1 MPARQ
6 GALAPG
12 SENAAARS
20 GFGRAALAAAGIAA
34 ALALS
39 AASGTA
45 KAHPAGGPAKT
56 PIITEAEANLHAVS
70 RARIRVR
77 PPARP
82 RAGVSA
88 RIRLRPPAQ
97 NQPRS
102 QAQPAAGRGF
112 PPLFG
117 SREVRSNNIGLIPKW
132 TGALERAAVEAL
144 GTRAACMPIF
154 PGRCIG
160 GADWGRFLVS
170 LADKAREVQLEA
182 VNRYVNMAPYLPDL
196 LNYGTR
202 DHWATPVEL
211 FARGGDCEDY
221 AIAKFVALRAL
232 GFANSRLRLVVVQD
246 LKRRRPHAVL
256 AVNVNDRALV
266 LDNQLPWIV
275 PAEALGH
282 YRPFYS
288 VNEENLWRYPA

>member
-34 ALALS
+34 VLALS

-45 KAHPAGGPAKT
+45 KAHPAGGP
-56 PIITEAEANLHAVS
+56 PITTEAQPNLHGVS

-97 NQPRS
+97 IQPRS

-117 SREVRSNNIGLIPKW
+117 SSEVRLSNIGLLAKW
-132 TGALERAAVEAL
+132 TGAFDRAAAEAL
-144 GTRAACMPIF
+144 GTRAPCMPVSA
-154 PGRCIG
+154 GRCIG
-160 GADWGRFLVS
+160 GTDWGRFLVS
-170 LADKAREVQLEA
+170 LAGKSREAQLEA

-196 LNYGTR
+196 LNYGAR

-256 AVNVNDRALV
+256 AVDVDDRALV

-275 PAEALGH
+275 PAEALAH

-288 VNEENLWRYPA
+288 VNEDNLWRHQA

>member
-12 SENAAARS
+12 SENAAAPS
-20 GFGRAALAAAGIAA
+20 GFGRAALAAAAIAA

-45 KAHPAGGPAKT
+45 NANANANAHPAGGHAKA
-56 PIITEAEANLHAVS
+56 PITTEV
-70 RARIRVR
+70 
-77 PPARP
+77 
-82 RAGVSA
+82 
-88 RIRLRPPAQ
+88 
-97 NQPRS
+97 
-102 QAQPAAGRGF
+102 QAAAASGF

-117 SREVRSNNIGLIPKW
+117 SREVRSSNIGFFPKW
-132 TGALERAAVEAL
+132 TGALERAAAEAL
-144 GTRAACMPIF
+144 GTRAACKPIS

-170 LADKAREVQLEA
+170 LAGKAREVQLEA
-182 VNRYVNMAPYLPDL
+182 VNRYVNQAPYLPDL
-196 LNYGTR
+196 LNYGAR

-232 GFANSRLRLVVVQD
+232 GFSNARLRLVVVQD

-256 AVNVNDRALV
+256 AVNVDDRVLV

-288 VNEENLWRYPA
+288 VNEENFWLHLA

>member
-20 GFGRAALAAAGIAA
+20 GLGRAALAVAGIAA

-45 KAHPAGGPAKT
+45 NAHPAGGHAKA
-56 PIITEAEANLHAVS
+56 PITTEVQAAAAS
-70 RARIRVR
+70 R
-77 PPARP
+77 
-82 RAGVSA
+82 
-88 RIRLRPPAQ
+88 
-97 NQPRS
+97 
-102 QAQPAAGRGF
+102 F

-117 SREVRSNNIGLIPKW
+117 SREVRSSNIGFFPKW
-132 TGALERAAVEAL
+132 TGALERAAAEAL
-144 GTRAACMPIF
+144 GTRAACKPVS

-170 LADKAREVQLEA
+170 LAGASREAQLEA
-182 VNRYVNMAPYLPDL
+182 VNRYVNQAPYLPDL
-196 LNYGTR
+196 LNYGAR

-232 GFANSRLRLVVVQD
+232 GFSNSRLRLVVVQD
-246 LKRRRPHAVL
+246 LMRRRPHAVL
-256 AVNVNDRALV
+256 AVKVNDGVLV

-288 VNEENLWRYPA
+288 VNEENLWRHPA

>member
-20 GFGRAALAAAGIAA
+20 GFGRAALAAAAIAA

-39 AASGTA
+39 AAAGTA
-45 KAHPAGGPAKT
+45 NAHPTGSLAKT
-56 PIITEAEANLHAVS
+56 AVATEAEAHLHGVS
-70 RARIRVR
+70 RARIRLR

-88 RIRLRPPAQ
+88 RIRFRPPAR
-97 NQPRS
+97 NQRRS
-102 QAQPAAGRGF
+102 EAQAAASGF

-117 SREVRSNNIGLIPKW
+117 SRELRSSNIGFFPKW
-132 TGALERAAVEAL
+132 TGALERAAAEAL
-144 GTRAACMPIF
+144 GTRAACKPVS

-170 LADKAREVQLEA
+170 LAGAPREVQLEA
-182 VNRYVNMAPYLPDL
+182 VNRYVNQAPYLPDL
-196 LNYGTR
+196 LNYGAR

-232 GFANSRLRLVVVQD
+232 GFSNSRLRLVVVQD

-288 VNEENLWRYPA
+288 VNEENLWRHPA

>member
-12 SENAAARS
+12 SETAAARS
-20 GFGRAALAAAGIAA
+20 GFGRAALAATGIAA

-56 PIITEAEANLHAVS
+56 PIITEAQANLHGIS

-88 RIRLRPPAQ
+88 RIRPPAQ

-232 GFANSRLRLVVVQD
+232 GFSNSRLRLVVVQD

>member
-1 MPARQ
+1 MLVRQ

-12 SENAAARS
+12 SKNQATRS
-20 GFGRAALAAAGIAA
+20 GFRSATLAAALFAA
-34 ALALS
+34 VLALS
-39 AASGTA
+39 AAFGTA
-45 KAHPAGGPAKT
+45 KAHPAGGNAKA
-56 PIITEAEANLHAVS
+56 PITTEA
-70 RARIRVR
+70 
-77 PPARP
+77 
-82 RAGVSA
+82 
-88 RIRLRPPAQ
+88 
-97 NQPRS
+97 QPV
-102 QAQPAAGRGF
+102 AGRGF

-117 SREVRSNNIGLIPKW
+117 SREVRLSNIGLLAKW
-132 TGALERAAVEAL
+132 TGAFNRAFAEAL
-144 GTRAACMPIF
+144 GTRAPCMLVS

-160 GADWGRFLVS
+160 GTDWGRFLAS
-170 LADKAREVQLEA
+170 LAGKARDVQIEA
-182 VNRYVNMAPYLPDL
+182 VNRYVNQVPYLPDL
-196 LNYGTR
+196 LNYGAR

-232 GFANSRLRLVVVQD
+232 GFSNSRLRLVVVQD

-275 PAEALGH
+275 PAEALGP

-288 VNEENLWRYPA
+288 VNEENLWRHPA

>member
-45 KAHPAGGPAKT
+45 KAHLVGGHAKT
-56 PIITEAEANLHAVS
+56 PITTEAEANLHAVS

-88 RIRLRPPAQ
+88 RIRPPAQ
-97 NQPRS
+97 NQPRR
-102 QAQPAAGRGF
+102 QARPAARRGF

-117 SREVRSNNIGLIPKW
+117 SSEVRSSNIGLFRKW
-132 TGALERAAVEAL
+132 TGAFDRAAAVAL
-144 GTRAACMPIF
+144 GTRAPCMPVS

-170 LADKAREVQLEA
+170 LTGESREVQLEA

-196 LNYGTR
+196 LNYGAR

-232 GFANSRLRLVVVQD
+232 GFSNSRLRLVVVQD

-288 VNEENLWRYPA
+288 VNEENLWRHPA

>member
-20 GFGRAALAAAGIAA
+20 GFGRAALAAAAIAA

-45 KAHPAGGPAKT
+45 KAHAAGGHAKT
-56 PIITEAEANLHAVS
+56 PITTEARPNLHAVS

-82 RAGVSA
+82 PAGVSA
-88 RIRLRPPAQ
+88 RIRPPAQ
-97 NQPRS
+97 NQPRR
-102 QAQPAAGRGF
+102 QARPAAGRGF

-117 SREVRSNNIGLIPKW
+117 SSEVRLGNIGLFRKW
-132 TGALERAAVEAL
+132 TGAFDRATDEELSTHEPCNRVL
-144 GTRAACMPIF
+144 S
-154 PGRCIG
+154 GRCIG
-160 GADWGRFLVS
+160 GGDWTRFLVS
-170 LADKAREVQLEA
+170 LAGKAREVQIEE

-196 LNYGTR
+196 LNYGAR
-202 DHWATPVEL
+202 DYWATPVEL

-232 GFANSRLRLVVVQD
+232 GFSNSRLRLVVVQD
-246 LKRRRPHAVL
+246 LRRRRPHAVS

-288 VNEENLWRYPA
+288 VNEENLWRHPA

>member
-34 ALALS
+34 VLALS

-45 KAHPAGGPAKT
+45 KAHPAGGHAKT
-56 PIITEAEANLHAVS
+56 PVATEAEANPHGVS

-82 RAGVSA
+82 GAGVSA
-88 RIRLRPPAQ
+88 RIRLGPPAR

-102 QAQPAAGRGF
+102 EAQAAAASGF

-117 SREVRSNNIGLIPKW
+117 SREVRSSNIGLFPKW
-132 TGALERAAVEAL
+132 TGALERAAAEAL
-144 GTRAACMPIF
+144 GTRAACKPVSLDH
-154 PGRCIG
+154 CIG

-170 LADKAREVQLEA
+170 LAGKAREVQLEA

-196 LNYGTR
+196 LNYGAR

-232 GFANSRLRLVVVQD
+232 GFSNSSLRLVVVQD

-275 PAEALGH
+275 PAEALRH

-288 VNEENLWRYPA
+288 VNEENLWRHPA